1 MRTVLVTGGTGG
13 LGPTVV
19 KRLASEYRCVVLFHG
34 QSGFAALQKTI
45 DVYGVQADLSNESD
59 VKRAMEQAGEAYA
72 LVHLAGG
79 FDTDPNAWA
88 KMLAVNFTTALNAF
102 RNVQLANGGR
112 IVAISSYATLTK
124 PAGLGPYVVS
134 KSALNSLVQTA
145 AADMKNRHITANAL
159 LPDDLGSPAMRGRVA
174 EVIAFLL
181 SDAAKNITGALIPM
195 VA

>member
-19 KRLASEYRCVVLFHG
+19 KRLAGEYRCIVLYHG
-34 QSGFAALQKTI
+34 KSGWDSLQKTI
-45 DVYGVQADLSNESD
+45 DVNGVQADLSNESD
-59 VKRAMEQAGEAYA
+59 VKRAMDQVGETYA

-88 KMLAVNFTTALNAF
+88 KMMAVNFTAALNAF
-102 RNVQLANGGR
+102 RNVQMASGGR
-112 IVAISSYATLTK
+112 IIAISSYATLTK
-124 PAGLGPYVVS
+124 PPGLGPYVVS
-134 KSALNSLVQTA
+134 KSALNSLVQSTA
-145 AADMKNRHITANAL
+145 VEMKNRHVTANAL